1 MLNAKQH
8 ALHNPD
14 PHSADQVDRG
24 DNSVVCM
31 RRMADSK
38 RAITNYLVL
47 QVPMQVPFG
56 QSVGLV
62 GSLEAVGKW
71 KTANA
76 LTLTWGQDDVW
87 SGDVEVPAG

>member
-1 MLNAKQH
+1 
-8 ALHNPD
+8 
-14 PHSADQVDRG
+14 
-24 DNSVVCM
+24 
-31 RRMADSK
+31 
-38 RAITNYLVL
+38 
-47 QVPMQVPFG
+47 MQVPFG

-76 LTLTWGQDDVW
+76 LTLTWGPDDVW